1 MGRGAG
7 AGLNTG
13 ISVKVRRV
21 NLVPCPEL
29 GDNGCQ
35 IRESG
40 RAFSVITESAQ
51 RDDLN
56 VMTIKGP
63 PIRNH

>member
-1 MGRGAG
+1 M
-7 AGLNTG
+7 G